1 MAAEKKLRW
10 MRLDNAAKIYP
21 AARNQNWSNV
31 FRMSATMS
39 EDVDAAVLQSALDV
53 TVRRFPSIAAR
64 LRRGVFWYYLQQLE
78 SAPRVRE
85 EYCHPL
91 TKMSRDEIRKC
102 ALRVIVYKKRIAVEM
117 FHSLTDGNGA
127 LIFLKSLLAE
137 YVQQRYHIAVPAEHG
152 ILDRREEPKDEE
164 LEDSFQRYAA
174 PLQASRREYDAWQLS
189 GTPEADGFLNL
200 TCFRLEAKQ
209 VVDLAHSYGVSVT
222 SFLCA
227 VMMLALQELQVI
239 QVPNPSRRKAI
250 RVLIPVNLRPLFPS
264 RSLRNFALYTAPEIL
279 TKLGTYEFSEICKL
293 VHHHLGTNVTAK
305 KMSMLIATNL
315 SAEKIMAVKLMPL
328 FIKNIV
334 MKAVFSAVGER
345 KTCLSFSNLGVV
357 TLPEEMVPYVTR
369 FDFILGVQATAP
381 YNCGIVTYGDQMYI
395 NLIRNTREADLEYHF
410 HKALQS
416 LGLTATVESN
426 RAAMK
431 GE

>member
-1 MAAEKKLRW
+1 MAARKKLRW
-10 MRLDNAAKIYP
+10 LRLDNAAKIYP

-39 EDVDAAVLQSALDV
+39 EEVDRAVLQSALDV

-78 SAPRVRE
+78 QAPEIRE

-91 TKMSRDEIRKC
+91 TKMSRDEVRKC
-102 ALRVIVYKKRIAVEM
+102 ALRVIVYKNRIAVEM

-137 YVQQRYHIAVPAEHG
+137 YVQQRYHIAVPNTDG
-152 ILDRREEPKDEE
+152 ILDRREEPKEEE

-174 PLQASRREYDAWQLS
+174 PLQASRKEYDAWQLS
-189 GTPEADGFLNL
+189 GTPEQNGFLNL
-200 TCFRLEAKQ
+200 TCFRLDADKVLEK
-209 VVDLAHSYGVSVT
+209 AHSYGVSVT

-227 VMMLALQELQVI
+227 TVMLALQELQTI
-239 QVPNPSRRKAI
+239 QVPEVRSRKAI

-264 RSLRNFALYTAPEIL
+264 NSLRNFALYTAPEIL
-279 TKLGTYEFSEICKL
+279 PKLGSYDMAEICK
-293 VHHHLGTNVTAK
+293 VVQHHLGSNVTAK
-305 KMSMLIATNL
+305 RMGMLIATNL
-315 SAEKIMAVKLMPL
+315 GAEKIMAVKLMPL
-328 FIKNIV
+328 FIKNFV
-334 MKAVFSAVGER
+334 MKQVFKAVGER

-357 TLPEEMVPYVTR
+357 RLPEAMKPYVR
-369 FDFILGVQATAP
+369 RLDFILGVQATAP
-381 YNCGIVTYGDQMYI
+381 YNCGILTYDGQMYI
-395 NLIRNTREADLEYHF
+395 NFIRNTREADLEYHF

-426 RAAMK
+426 RSAMK